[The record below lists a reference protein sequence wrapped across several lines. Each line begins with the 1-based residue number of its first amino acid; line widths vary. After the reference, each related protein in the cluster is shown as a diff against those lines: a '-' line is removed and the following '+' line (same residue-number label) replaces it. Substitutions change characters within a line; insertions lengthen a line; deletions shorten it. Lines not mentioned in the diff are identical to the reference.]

1 MKLMKYGTHNSLTYA
16 KLVWWQRPFGWLI
29 NPLCRCQDK
38 DITAQVLSD
47 VVAFDIQVAL
57 YKDEWKVSHGIAW
70 YDVDVIDML
79 KYLNKLADFNYTP
92 YCIRIGLDHHFFRT
106 KKKMNKEREEFE
118 KFIDFL
124 HTLRHLFF
132 VEVYVEYPEYK
143 VLEEFSPTDIEQ
155 RYWSLSFARE
165 KAKHT
170 RGIWKYLYY
179 LPIPRLWAKKYRNE
193 WEAKAILD
201 NKKIFMTDFI

>member
-1 MKLMKYGTHNSLTYA
+1 MKYGTHNSLTYA
-16 KLVWWQRPFGWLI
+16 KLVWWQRPFSWLI
-29 NPLCRCQDK
+29 NLFSRCQDK

-79 KYLNKLADFNYTP
+79 KYLNKLACCLNTRFS
-92 YCIRIGLDHHFFRT
+92 IRIGLDRHLFRT
-106 KKKMNKEREEFE
+106 KKKRGEERIRFDEV
-118 KFIDFL
+118 IDFVMV
-124 HTLRHLFF
+124 TLKNLRPLG
-132 VEVYVEYPEYK
+132 VYVEYPEYK
-143 VLEEFSPTDIEQ
+143 ILEEFYQTDMEQ

-165 KAKHT
+165 KAKQT
-170 RGIWKYLYY
+170 RCIWKYLYY
-179 LPIPRLWAKKYRNE
+179 LPIPRLWARKYRNE

>member
-1 MKLMKYGTHNSLTYA
+1 MKYGTHNSLTYA
-16 KLVWWQRPFGWLI
+16 KLVWWQRPFSWLI
-29 NPLCRCQDK
+29 NPFCRCQDK

-92 YCIRIGLDHHFFRT
+92 YCIRIGLDRHFFRT
-106 KKKMNKEREEFE
+106 KKKRGEERIRFDEV
-118 KFIDFL
+118 IDFVMV
-124 HTLRHLFF
+124 TLKNLRPLG
-132 VEVYVEYPEYK
+132 VYVEYPQYK
-143 VLEEFSPTDIEQ
+143 ILEEFYQTDMEQ

-165 KAKHT
+165 KAKQT

-179 LPIPRLWAKKYRNE
+179 LPIPLLWAKKYRNE

>member
-1 MKLMKYGTHNSLTYA
+1 MKYGTHNSLTYA

-29 NPLCRCQDK
+29 NPFCRCQDK
-38 DITAQVLSD
+38 DITAQVKSD

-106 KKKMNKEREEFE
+106 KKKRNKEREEFE
-118 KFIDFL
+118 RFIDFL
-124 HTLRHLFF
+124 HTLRYLFF
-132 VEVYVEYPEYK
+132 VEVYVEYSEYK

-155 RYWSLSFARE
+155 RYWSLSFAKE
-165 KAKHT
+165 KAKQT

>member
-1 MKLMKYGTHNSLTYA
+1 MKYGTHNSLTYA

-29 NPLCRCQDK
+29 NPFCRCQDK

-79 KYLNKLADFNYTP
+79 KYLNKLADFNYIP

-106 KKKMNKEREEFE
+106 KKKRNKEREEFE

-143 VLEEFSPTDIEQ
+143 VFEEFSQTDMEQ
-155 RYWSLSFARE
+155 KYWSLSFARE
-165 KAKHT
+165 KAKQT

-179 LPIPRLWAKKYRNE
+179 LSIPRLWAKKYRNE

>member
-1 MKLMKYGTHNSLTYA
+1 MNNTPRDYSFISREFPDRRNISIYYISDLHTGA
-16 KLVWWQRPFGWLI
+16 KNCYQE
-29 NPLCRCQDK
+29 Q
-38 DITAQVLSD
+38 
-47 VVAFDIQVAL
+47 
-57 YKDEWKVSHGIAW
+57 
-70 YDVDVIDML
+70 
-79 KYLNKLADFNYTP
+79 
-92 YCIRIGLDHHFFRT
+92 
-106 KKKMNKEREEFE
+106 FE

-143 VLEEFSPTDIEQ
+143 ILEEFSQTDMEQ
-155 RYWSLSFARE
+155 RYWSLSFAKE
-165 KAKHT
+165 KAKLT